1 MVLEGKFDEGQPAR
15 CDVADVSSST
25 DRPRDVK
32 RGQVKQK

>member
-1 MVLEGKFDEGQPAR
+1 MKTNPFR

-32 RGQVKQK
+32 QSQVKKK